1 MPLRRLRGGFSLVE
15 LIVVMAIMI
24 LISGIV
30 FTNLFSS
37 GQQQKLDA
45 ERDRFAS
52 ALQDARAR
60 AIAQEEGSQWSVY
73 VDGQTDMYAVFAGAD
88 YGSGTTTD
96 TLYLPV
102 GMEIVSPTGTT
113 TVAFTKGSGTTTA
126 ATFVIGRTADQSS
139 SSTISVSAGGAI
151 AY

>member
-1 MPLRRLRGGFSLVE
+1 MNASSGFSLVE
-15 LIVVMAIMI
+15 FIIVLGVTI

-30 FTNLFSS
+30 FANLFGS

-60 AIAQEEGSQWSVY
+60 AIAREDGDQWNVY
-73 VDGQTDMYAVFAGAD
+73 MDGQTEMYAVFAGTS
-88 YGSGTTTD
+88 YESGTTTD
-96 TLYLPV
+96 VVYLPTGV
-102 GMEIVSPTGTT
+102 EFVSPTGTT

-126 ATFVIGRTADQSS
+126 ATFVIGRTADQSA
-139 SSTISVSAGGAI
+139 SSTITVDAGGAI
-151 AY
+151 SY